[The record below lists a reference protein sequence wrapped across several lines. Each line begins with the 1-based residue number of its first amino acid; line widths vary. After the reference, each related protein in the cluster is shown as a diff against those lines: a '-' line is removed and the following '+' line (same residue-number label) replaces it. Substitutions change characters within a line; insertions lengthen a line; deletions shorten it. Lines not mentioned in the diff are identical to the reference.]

1 MGVGNHEY
9 QSVDWWMGKRANRV
23 GVVVLELMR
32 HKDRWSACGV
42 RDVIY
47 S

>member
-23 GVVVLELMR
+23 GVVLELMR

-42 RDVIY
+42 LDVIY
-47 S
+47 P